1 MFVMIFAFH
10 PELNI
15 NRVIIEQS
23 FGHSKVKLT
32 SLNYLSLDQ
41 PNNKSLL

>member
-1 MFVMIFAFH
+1 MFVIILAFH

-15 NRVIIEQS
+15 DRVTIEQC
-23 FGHSKVKLT
+23 FGHSKLKLT
-32 SLNYLSLDQ
+32 SLNYLNLDH